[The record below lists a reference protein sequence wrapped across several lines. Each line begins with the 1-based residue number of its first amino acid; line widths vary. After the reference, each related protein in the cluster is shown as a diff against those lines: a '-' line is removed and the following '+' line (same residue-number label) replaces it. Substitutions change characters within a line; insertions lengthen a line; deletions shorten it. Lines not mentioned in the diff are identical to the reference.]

1 MSLIFKFAFVDRAHV
16 SVSFH
21 GTLYRWHETFREV
34 NVGYIGGI
42 VQSRFHLERLCLS
55 LSPPPFPQENEEH
68 AKFVSAHIC
77 TTLFLLIYLG
87 SRGDPNEVAK
97 YFYAVTKDI
106 VL

>member
-21 GTLYRWHETFREV
+21 GTLYRWHEAFREV

-55 LSPPPFPQENEEH
+55 LPPFSVGEREARKVRICTHLHDP
-68 AKFVSAHIC
+68 VSAY
-77 TTLFLLIYLG
+77 LLGLARRPERTK
-87 SRGDPNEVAK
+87 SRS
-97 YFYAVTKDI
+97 I
-106 VL
+106 SMQ